1 MEKLYTSFY
10 QTMLKNLFL
19 VMTVSVLL
27 YLILKG
33 KIVHIKEEISII
45 KEIADNLKRKNFDV
59 LKQLD
64 TKELEN
70 SKDELKNLL
79 FDILQMGISLKGLTE
94 NLEEKVRISIEK
106 VTQSHKIMLH
116 QSKLAS
122 MGEMV
127 DAIAHQWKQPISV
140 LKMKID
146 MLEYDM
152 NDNHI
157 DKEYIKIYQKSS
169 LVQLEHMINTLDEFR
184 SFLRPDKIIETF
196 YIKEAL
202 DSVLHLLKDDILSH
216 LIQIEVRCDE
226 GIKID
231 AIKNEFKHILINLI
245 NNAKDAF
252 VENNIKTRAIIIN
265 VEQIEDDICIE
276 IIDNAGG
283 IPKEVITNI
292 FDANFT
298 TKGSNGTGVGLY
310 LSKLIVEK
318 FNGKIQVKNI
328 DKGACFM
335 LRLPSSKR
343 DDS

>member
-1 MEKLYTSFY
+1 
-10 QTMLKNLFL
+10 
-19 VMTVSVLL
+19 
-27 YLILKG
+27 
-33 KIVHIKEEISII
+33 
-45 KEIADNLKRKNFDV
+45 
-59 LKQLD
+59 
-64 TKELEN
+64 
-70 SKDELKNLL
+70 
-79 FDILQMGISLKGLTE
+79 MGISLKGLTE

-265 VEQIEDDICIE
+265 VEQIEDDIYIK

-335 LRLPSSKR
+335 LQLPSSKR
-343 DDS
+343 DNS